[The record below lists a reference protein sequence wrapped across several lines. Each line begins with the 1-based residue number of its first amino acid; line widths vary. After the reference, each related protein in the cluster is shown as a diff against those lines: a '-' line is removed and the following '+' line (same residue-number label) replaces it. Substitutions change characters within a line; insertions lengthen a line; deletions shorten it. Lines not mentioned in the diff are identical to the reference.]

1 MELTE
6 KHNEYW
12 RKNLVLTAILLV
24 IWFLVTYG
32 QAWFAR
38 DLNTITLFGWPLSF
52 YMSAQGSLII
62 YMLIIGY
69 YAHYMNRLDVTYGV
83 QEGEDE

>member
-6 KHNEYW
+6 KHREYW
-12 RKNLVLTAILLV
+12 RKNLVMVAILMV
-24 IWFLVTYG
+24 IWFVVTFV

-52 YMSAQGSLII
+52 YMSAQGALIV
-62 YMLIIGY
+62 YMVIIGY
-69 YAHYMNRLDVTYGV
+69 YAYYMNRLDVKYGV
-83 QEGEDE
+83 QEPEDE